1 MATTASHL
9 PRCRQRLKFLLT
21 TALVI
26 IVASLSSLVP
36 TTTAVSVIDNKS
48 CIEIKEDYD
57 LRNIARDN
65 NVFLV
70 VHEAGEENSSVRQH
84 ICNKLEATPEERLE
98 EAAEKGHGGRPTV
111 FAFLEVK
118 DSSYDTDGHLQDGG
132 KSFAKTSLG
141 VTSFPTFIFLTGG
154 MHKASR
160 YADYINYYSGGTA
173 DGLDMSDLEKFMYKY
188 TGFYL
193 GNDVYN
199 IVFFDIIASKFVSYG
214 DAHGL
219 DRLKQRGLALLV
231 RFSTLF
237 SYKEPFNSIGKLY
250 NRAFAMSLEHGVNY
264 AKEQI
269 KRLEK
274 KVETNQNNVSKSK
287 LHELQQ
293 KMAILKSFS
302 EPREL
307 SNEDISQIYTHS
319 LLHIGLIVAT
329 LLLFVLPGDSDQS
342 AEKVEEGEVINAIP
356 VVAKIVDDD
365 ENNEKVTKKT
375 K

>member
-9 PRCRQRLKFLLT
+9 PLCRQRFKFLLAT
-21 TALVI
+21 TLAI

-36 TTTAVSVIDNKS
+36 TATAVSVFDNKS
-48 CIEIKEDYD
+48 CVEIKEDYD

-65 NVFLV
+65 NVFIV
-70 VHEAGEENSSVRQH
+70 VHEAGEENSAARQH
-84 ICNKLEATPEERLE
+84 ICNKLEVTPEERLE
-98 EAAEKGHGGRPTV
+98 EAAEKGHGRRPTV

-118 DSSYDTDGHLQDGG
+118 ESSYDTDGQLQDGG
-132 KSFAKTSLG
+132 KNFARSSLG
-141 VTSFPTFIFLTGG
+141 VASFPSFMFLSGG

-160 YADYINYYSGGTA
+160 YSDYINHYSGETA
-173 DGLDMSDLEKFMYKY
+173 DGFDMSDLEKFIHKY

-199 IVFFDIIASKFVSYG
+199 IIFFDIIASKFVSYG

-219 DRLKQRGLALLV
+219 NRLKQRGLALLV

-250 NRAFAMSLEHGVNY
+250 NRAFAMSLEHGMDY
-264 AKEQI
+264 AKDQT

-274 KVETNQNNVSKSK
+274 KIESNQNNVSKSK

-307 SNEDISQIYTHS
+307 SDEDVRQIYTHS
-319 LLHIGLIVAT
+319 LLHVGLIVAT
-329 LLLFVLPGDSDQS
+329 ILLFILPGDSEQS

-365 ENNEKVTKKT
+365 EYDENATKKA